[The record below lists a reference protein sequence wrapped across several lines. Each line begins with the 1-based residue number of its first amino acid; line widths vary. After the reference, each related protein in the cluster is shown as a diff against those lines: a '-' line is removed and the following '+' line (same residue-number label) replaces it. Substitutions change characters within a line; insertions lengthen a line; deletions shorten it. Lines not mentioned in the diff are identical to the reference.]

1 MPATSAVLAAIP
13 ATGVVL
19 AAGSLV
25 GLPGESVVSLYWK
38 VLLVCTVLTVGF
50 YDHASVSDPP
60 AAASSAATAQSAL
73 AGGRREVAGQL
84 QPTGDA
90 GAASAAPA
98 GQLFFQ
104 RLDAPLDGDL
114 ICLQM
119 HDHYLAVHTTAGQQL
134 VLCRMDDAARELHG
148 LGQRVH
154 RSWWVARAAIAE
166 ARRHN
171 GRLRLILHDG
181 REVPVGRTYQQQ
193 VRTEL
198 LPIVERERQ

>member
-25 GLPGESVVSLYWK
+25 GLPGEGVVSLYWK

-50 YDHASVSDPP
+50 YHHASVSDPP
-60 AAASSAATAQSAL
+60 AAASGAATAQSAQ
-73 AGGRREVAGQL
+73 AGGRREAAGQL
-84 QPTGDA
+84 PPPGDA
-90 GAASAAPA
+90 GGASAAPA
-98 GQLFFQ
+98 GQLFLQ

-154 RSWWVARAAIAE
+154 RSWWVAYAAIA
-166 ARRHN
+166 AVRRHN

-198 LPIVERERQ
+198 LPIVEREQQ